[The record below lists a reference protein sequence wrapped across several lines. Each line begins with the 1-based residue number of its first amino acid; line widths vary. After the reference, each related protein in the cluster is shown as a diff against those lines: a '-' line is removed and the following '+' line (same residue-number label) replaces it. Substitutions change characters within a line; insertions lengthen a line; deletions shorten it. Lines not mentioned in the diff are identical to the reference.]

1 MSKRSHHRSAG
12 SFNINEL
19 AEALTRNGWQPP
31 SPNPQTP
38 PYGGNPAMNA
48 GSPFGAGNSPIS
60 NNLSALGSLLGAV
73 SGGSPPMTPTAGA
86 PTGGAMP
93 QMPQMPPMSP
103 MMPGTPQMPINPMNP
118 MNPMMPQPPM
128 AANHGAA
135 TAKAARPTDLDLL
148 KKLFQEVIKVLRE
161 P

>member
-31 SPNPQTP
+31 SPTPQTP
-38 PYGGNPAMNA
+38 PYGGNPAMNT

-93 QMPQMPPMSP
+93 QIPQMPPMSP
-103 MMPGTPQMPINPMNP
+103 MMPGTPQIP

>member
-31 SPNPQTP
+31 SPNSQTP

-48 GSPFGAGNSPIS
+48 GPPFGAGNSPIS
-60 NNLSALGSLLGAV
+60 NNLSALGSILGAV
-73 SGGSPPMTPTAGA
+73 SGGSAPMTPTPGA

-93 QMPQMPPMSP
+93 QIPQMPPMSP

-148 KKLFQEVIKVLRE
+148 KKLFQEVLKVLRE